1 MALRRCEQLWT
12 RTVVKRQVPRFSPL
26 IVGCY
31 KIRKLQRVA
40 NKLHTFPYIGSAQLR
55 YSRRQASVARLVSL
69 VPCVAFWVADA
80 FLASVY
86 CDKMA
91 SQYSQRQV
99 AMISRQIV
107 LAKQTK
113 VLTLNQMSLHSLP
126 DEIFA
131 LSDLIRL
138 DLGHNHLTSLPKK
151 IGLLSNLEQLWLNN
165 NPIKGLPVE
174 LESCTRLR
182 QLDLRATQIK
192 ALPRELGRIK
202 TLVDVD
208 ILDIPLKDKLASA
221 HANGGTNALMQT
233 LRAMDTKKKLKIEL
247 EKKLAEGIYREIADQ
262 PGVRDKI
269 FQLVKSLFHEF
280 TAVEEQKS
288 LIRNC
293 ERLLPEDIGK
303 AEAKKIRNTFVK
315 LRRENEKKKLMAEVE
330 LKLRAIYFDRIAPSV
345 VEHLLHDVART
356 FVELEDVQFLLK
368 HAKTLFPDDVP
379 DDTSAIFDD
388 MVLLRDRLALEREEA
403 LSSLSKAL
411 RNIYHD
417 VDTARVK
424 GLLEQVPPSYQLAI
438 HLSNIALTVCLWQH

>member
-1 MALRRCEQLWT
+1 
-12 RTVVKRQVPRFSPL
+12 
-26 IVGCY
+26 
-31 KIRKLQRVA
+31 
-40 NKLHTFPYIGSAQLR
+40 
-55 YSRRQASVARLVSL
+55 
-69 VPCVAFWVADA
+69 
-80 FLASVY
+80 
-86 CDKMA
+86 
-91 SQYSQRQV
+91 
-99 AMISRQIV
+99 MISRQIV